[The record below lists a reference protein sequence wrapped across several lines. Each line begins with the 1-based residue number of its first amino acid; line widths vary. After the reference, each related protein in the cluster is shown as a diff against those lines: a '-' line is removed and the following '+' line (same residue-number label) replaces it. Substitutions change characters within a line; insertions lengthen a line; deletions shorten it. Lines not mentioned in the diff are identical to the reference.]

1 MNYIK
6 AFLLKELW
14 EIKSDW
20 KKLIWMCF
28 MVLLPLICLYTTR
41 FPIMPQQLKP
51 IYLVTIVAFGISGQ
65 ISLNS
70 LIREKN
76 YKTLDIILCGN
87 IPKYSVIIGKT
98 LPAAFIG
105 YLYCIISLFL
115 LKAVALII
123 PGSKINIEITEL
135 FILLPLAVAYL
146 ASSINIFANLL
157 VRDER
162 LISLVGTII
171 GLLITGALYLINI
184 YILQMNVH
192 INSLLILIAG
202 FIVNIITI
210 FILKNSSSLLIKF

>member
-14 EIKSDW
+14 EIKADW
-20 KKLIWMCF
+20 KKLIWMLL
-28 MVLLPLICLYTTR
+28 MVLLPLICLYPTR

-76 YKTLDIILCGN
+76 NKTLDIILCAN

-98 LPAAFIG
+98 LLATFIG

-115 LKAVALII
+115 LKAGAIMI
-123 PGSKINIEITEL
+123 PSSKINIGITEL
-135 FILLPLAVAYL
+135 FIILPLAVAYL
-146 ASSINIFANLL
+146 ASSINIFTNLL

-162 LISLVGTII
+162 IIGLVGTII

-184 YILQMNVH
+184 CILQMNVY
-192 INSLLILIAG
+192 INALLIVTAG

-210 FILKNSSSLLIKF
+210 FILKNSSSLLIKY